1 MPTDDEQERPRSD
14 RVVMPRR
21 LYESVF
27 GFASE
32 VTRPS
37 PVPRTPTPAVP
48 PDDTV
53 PALMGGE
60 SDVWLAEWQI
70 EEDGYVVAVGDEIAW
85 ALSAMDQPWI
95 DLVLKA
101 RRTVPLQLDFSADE
115 LTEVDRATR
124 RDLRGIIVRI
134 DQVSVRFVNDPDG
147 RGLSVP
153 ETNGGQQHS
162 VSSLSDRRPHHGD
175 IIGWIVRVRS

>member
-1 MPTDDEQERPRSD
+1 MRPEDEPERPRSD

-21 LYESVF
+21 LYESIF
-27 GFASE
+27 GSASG

-37 PVPRTPTPAVP
+37 LVPRTPTPPVP
-48 PDDTV
+48 PEDTV
-53 PALMGGE
+53 PALREGE
-60 SDVWLAEWQI
+60 TDVWLTEWQI

-85 ALSAMDQPWI
+85 ALYAMDQLWVGRI
-95 DLVLKA
+95 LKVP
-101 RRTVPLQLDFSADE
+101 RNVPLQLDFSADE

-124 RDLRGIIVRI
+124 RDLRGAIVRI
-134 DQVSVRFVNDPDG
+134 DQVSVRFVNDPDS
-147 RGLSVP
+147 RGFSVP

-162 VSSLSDRRPHHGD
+162 VSSLSDRRPHRGN